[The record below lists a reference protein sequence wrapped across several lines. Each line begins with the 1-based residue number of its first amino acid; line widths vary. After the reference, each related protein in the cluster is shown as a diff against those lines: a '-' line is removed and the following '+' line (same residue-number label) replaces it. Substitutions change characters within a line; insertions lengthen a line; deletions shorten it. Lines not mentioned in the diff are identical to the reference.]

1 MAAQSF
7 SATISSTGAL
17 QLPQAILFTLGS
29 SNIGTL
35 INIPDGCTLVGIRFD
50 TNAGHVDFRQTT
62 ADGAAITP
70 ASDPVLPVAADTDRL
85 VSVDD
90 GVSGRNRI
98 KQIVVSSPTGSTVVR
113 AFIEGRQGG

>member
-17 QLPQAILFTLGS
+17 QLPQAILFTLGG

-35 INIPDGCTLVGIRFD
+35 INIPDGCTLVAVYFE
-50 TNAGHVDFRQTT
+50 TNAGHVELRQTI
-62 ADGAAITP
+62 ADGATIAP
-70 ASDPVLPVAADTDRL
+70 ATDPVLIVVADSYFT

-98 KQIVVSSPTGSTVVR
+98 KQIVVSSSTASTKVR